1 MKFTP
6 LEIPDVIL
14 IEPDVHRDDRGFFLE
29 VWHSAKYATGG
40 IDAHF
45 VQDNHSRSQR
55 NTLRGLHAQL
65 ANPQGKLL
73 RATAGEIWDV
83 AVDIRPDSPHFGRWV
98 AAKLSDENFHM
109 LWIPPGFAHGF
120 CVLSERADVE
130 YKCTTHYDAA
140 DEIAI
145 RWNDPAIGI
154 PWPGGNPILSTRDRT
169 APTLAELKPRL
180 VSGVDP

>member
-1 MKFTP
+1 
-6 LEIPDVIL
+6 VVL

-29 VWHSAKYATGG
+29 TWHAAKYAERG
-40 IDAHF
+40 IDVRF

-65 ANPQGKLL
+65 VKPQGKLL
-73 RATAGEIWDV
+73 RVTAGEIWDV

-130 YKCTTHYDAA
+130 YKCTVHYDPA

-145 RWNDPAIGI
+145 RWNDPAIGVT
-154 PWPGGNPILSTRDRT
+154 WPGANPILSARDRN
-169 APTLAELKPRL
+169 APTLAELRPRL
-180 VSGVDP
+180 QSAAETVRSGGNP